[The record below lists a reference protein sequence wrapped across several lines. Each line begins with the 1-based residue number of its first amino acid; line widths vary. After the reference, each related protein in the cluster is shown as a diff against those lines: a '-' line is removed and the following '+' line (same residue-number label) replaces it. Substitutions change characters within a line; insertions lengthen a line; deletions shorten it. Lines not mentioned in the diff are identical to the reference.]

1 VVPTRPDAP
10 RAAVAPPA
18 EPVPQPRPQARAEPQ
33 PVAPIQPQQPE
44 IRPQPKA
51 EPKYEARA
59 EPTAPAPLAAPAPSA
74 PARPSAVPPPVA
86 PTQAQPEIRPQ
97 PKAEPKYEARADPRP
112 PAPVAVA
119 PALAAPARPST
130 APGPDQAAVSA
141 LPTAPKQANVDENA
155 VLRRFA
161 DEISRVL
168 GKSVSERDYP
178 RLARQQNWQ
187 GTTEVRLQIG
197 SDGKV
202 KDVVVGRTSGYDLL
216 DQRAIQLVKQL
227 RLPKIPSAFRQR
239 EFTVTVPITFA
250 LRNS

>member
-1 VVPTRPDAP
+1 M
-10 RAAVAPPA
+10 
-18 EPVPQPRPQARAEPQ
+18 
-33 PVAPIQPQQPE
+33 
-44 IRPQPKA
+44 
-51 EPKYEARA
+51 
-59 EPTAPAPLAAPAPSA
+59 PLAAPTPNAPV
-74 PARPSAVPPPVA
+74 RPSPVPPPVA

-97 PKAEPKYEARADPRP
+97 AQAQPKYEARAEPRP
-112 PAPVAVA
+112 PAPVPV
-119 PALAAPARPST
+119 PVPTGPARPSA

-141 LPTAPKQANVDENA
+141 LPTAPKQARVDENA

-202 KDVVVGRTSGYDLL
+202 KDVVVGRTSGYELL
-216 DQRAIQLVKQL
+216 DQRAIELVKHL

>member
-1 VVPTRPDAP
+1 V
-10 RAAVAPPA
+10 
-18 EPVPQPRPQARAEPQ
+18 
-33 PVAPIQPQQPE
+33 QPE
-44 IRPQPKA
+44 IRQQPKA

-59 EPTAPAPLAAPAPSA
+59 EPSAPAPLTAPVPAPTA
-74 PARPSAVPPPVA
+74 PARPSA
-86 PTQAQPEIRPQ
+86 
-97 PKAEPKYEARADPRP
+97 
-112 PAPVAVA
+112 
-119 PALAAPARPST
+119 

-178 RLARQQNWQ
+178 RLAKQQNWQ

-202 KDVVVGRTSGYDLL
+202 KDVVVGRTSGYALL
-216 DQRAIQLVKQL
+216 DQRAIELVKQL
-227 RLPKIPSAFRQR
+227 HLPKIPSAFRQR

-250 LRNS
+250 LKKS